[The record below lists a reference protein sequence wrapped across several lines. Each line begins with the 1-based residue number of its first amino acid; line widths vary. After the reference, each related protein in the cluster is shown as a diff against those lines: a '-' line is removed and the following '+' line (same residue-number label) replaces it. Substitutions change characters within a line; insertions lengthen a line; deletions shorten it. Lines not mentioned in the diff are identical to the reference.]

1 MGALRRRHSVF
12 ILGPLSLHDLLKVAA
27 EQEKTNAGDAA
38 DEVDWDQVV
47 EVVKEQLISKAALLG
62 EYFSME
68 ITPEGDLCSIPLLMK
83 DYTPSMA
90 KLPQFLLRLG
100 PHVNWNEEKGCFQT
114 LLREIASFYVPE
126 SLPLPPSAQKSDDS
140 KDKGTVAEEDIE
152 IAIRRK
158 KLLRAIEYTIF
169 PACKARLVGTK
180 GLLNG
185 GVMEVANLKGLY
197 RVFERC

>member
-1 MGALRRRHSVF
+1 
-12 ILGPLSLHDLLKVAA
+12 
-27 EQEKTNAGDAA
+27 
-38 DEVDWDQVV
+38 
-47 EVVKEQLISKAALLG
+47 
-62 EYFSME
+62 
-68 ITPEGDLCSIPLLMK
+68 MK
-83 DYTPSMA
+83 DYTPAMA

-126 SLPLPPSAQKSDDS
+126 SLPLPPSPQTSDDS
-140 KDKGTVAEEDIE
+140 KGKGRVVEEDPE
-152 IAIRRK
+152 IVVRRK

-180 GLLNG
+180 GLLKG